1 MLQPV
6 MLMLQPGRGPV
17 QDSVVGKGI
26 GVDGKAQRLEVCQQ
40 VDESE
45 DVDSRTRRTYT
56 MQHLICLPWLPL
68 PQPLR
73 ALDALAEDLGSV
85 PRTHNHSK
93 FLF

>member
-1 MLQPV
+1 
-6 MLMLQPGRGPV
+6 
-17 QDSVVGKGI
+17 VGKGI